1 VPTRLGYG
9 PRPHRGD
16 HFSCRPDFSV
26 GGSHTQFESR
36 HLDGPRF
43 PRHGSRPT
51 RQNGEVQR
59 TVKTSSGR
67 MVKC

>member
-1 VPTRLGYG
+1 VPTRFGYG
-9 PRPHRGD
+9 SRPHRGD

-43 PRHGSRPT
+43 PCHGSRPT
-51 RQNGEVQR
+51 WQNGEVQR